1 MKKLIVRI
9 SEGLGNQLFI
19 YAFSYALSK
28 ELNYELSI
36 DNTSAYFKKKNQIRN
51 YELNKFNIYSKICDP
66 ELKFDNT
73 FSDFKR
79 NILIKFDNFK
89 SNKSFLVENKN
100 NNKLTSYQNYFN
112 NNYANLLYLEGH
124 FECEKFFINYSTDIK
139 KQFVIKNDF
148 VETDNQYVDEIKKS
162 NSVSICIRQHR
173 FSERGFSDLNK
184 SNKFTLDTITYV
196 KKSIKYFENKIS
208 NPKFFI
214 WSNDFSNFD
223 QITDK
228 ITIPNF
234 TLVKTS
240 DAVNDFYLFR
250 FSKHFIVSPS
260 SFHWWGAW
268 LNQNPNKICV
278 RPSDNLNP
286 SNNKDFWP
294 ESWSII

>member
-214 WSNDFSNFD
+214 WSNDFKNLSNHFD
-223 QITDK
+223 PSKFVFIENDK
-228 ITIPNF
+228 NKSI
-234 TLVKTS
+234 
-240 DAVNDFYLFR
+240 NDFNLFKY
-250 FSKHFIVSPS
+250 SKNFIVGPTT
-260 SFHWWGAW
+260 FHWWGAW
-268 LNQNPNKICV
+268 LNNNPNKICV
-278 RPSDNLNP
+278 RPSNLNP

-294 ESWSII
+294 DKWICI